1 MRRRSVIRDTIQ
13 MTVIQFF
20 LECLAL
26 LFNAWMTRRVGAAT
40 VGTLAL
46 AGSFFNLAAMVAGG
60 NAMLCASRFV
70 SEELGKSC
78 GCPAQILRNAVRFC
92 LLLSVPVSAG
102 IFAFAEPLSR
112 QFLQSTAMAQAV
124 RLMALLL
131 PLGSI
136 SACLKGYFNAVCRV
150 TVTAGCDVAEF
161 LLRAGLLT
169 GLLLWHR
176 AAKPE
181 QVCTYLVGS
190 MAAGTLFSTAVL
202 LLLYVRK
209 REPCRGKCSLSF
221 GTYIRLAVPVAFGG
235 CLTAALSTAND
246 TLIPMTL
253 RQFGDSTSR
262 ALQQFGTFEGIVI
275 PVLFFPSTILCALS
289 GILIPEVARANAAGN
304 RERVCRLTERVIELT
319 LIFAVLISAVLLKY
333 GGVIGR
339 CMDGGELS
347 GRMIRIF
354 APVVPFIYLEIVLE
368 ALIKGMGKQ
377 NFSSLNYLAE
387 YVIRICVVLICIPL
401 FGFYGIVASY
411 YTSNV
416 FGNCNR
422 LRMAVKTANLRFR
435 FGKLIGKPVFAVGFA
450 FAAASLPEHF
460 CPQLRETPLGI
471 AVFLGITLSLYGLVL
486 RLLRERRDITRGV
499 PVRAVSAACASGDDG
514 CVPFHFCRVH
524 GRDCG

>member
-1 MRRRSVIRDTIQ
+1 MRKRSVVRDTIQ

-20 LECLAL
+20 LECLSL

-60 NAMLCASRFV
+60 NAVLCASRFV
-70 SEELGKSC
+70 SEELGYKE
-78 GCPAQILRNAVRFC
+78 GCPGKILRYAISFC
-92 LLLSVPVSAG
+92 LMLSLPVVMA
-102 IFAFAEPLSR
+102 IFWFAQPLSR
-112 QFLQSTAMAQAV
+112 QFLQSEAMADSV
-124 RLMALLL
+124 RMMALLL
-131 PLGSI
+131 PLGGI

-150 TVTAGCDVAEF
+150 IVTAFCDVIEF
-161 LLRAGLLT
+161 LLRAGILVMLLFWS
-169 GLLLWHR
+169 G

-181 QVCTYLVGS
+181 QVCTYLVYS
-190 MAAGTLFSTAVL
+190 MAVGTIFTAVTL
-202 LLLYVRK
+202 SALYIRR
-209 REPCRGKCSLSF
+209 REHSTGRCSVSF
-221 GTYIRLAVPVAFGG
+221 WRYIRLAVPVAFGG
-235 CLTAALSTAND
+235 CLTSALSTAND
-246 TLIPMTL
+246 ALIPMTL

-304 RERVCRLTERVIELT
+304 RERVCQLTERVIEMT
-319 LIFAVLISAVLLKY
+319 LIFAILIAAVLLKF
-333 GGVIGR
+333 GGVIGYW
-339 CMDGGELS
+339 MDGGTLS
-347 GRMIRIF
+347 GRMIRIL

-435 FGKLIGKPVFAVGFA
+435 FGKLVGKPL
-450 FAAASLPEHF
+450 FAAGFSFAMASLPGVF
-460 CPQLRETPLGI
+460 CPALRDSMPGMVLFLGI
-471 AVFLGITLSLYGLVL
+471 ALVLYGLVFW
-486 RLLRERRDITRGV
+486 LLREREKQ
-499 PVRAVSAACASGDDG
+499 PVIRTSVLSLQRQ
-514 CVPFHFCRVH
+514 P
-524 GRDCG
+524 

>member
-275 PVLFFPSTILCALS
+275 PVLFFSVYHSLRLIGHSDSGGCPCQCRRESGTGLPSDRTGDRADADLCRPHQRSAAEIRRCHRALHGRRRTFRQNDPDPCPGSAVYLS
-289 GILIPEVARANAAGN
+289 GDRA
-304 RERVCRLTERVIELT
+304 
-319 LIFAVLISAVLLKY
+319 
-333 GGVIGR
+333 GGA
-339 CMDGGELS
+339 D
-347 GRMIRIF
+347 
-354 APVVPFIYLEIVLE
+354 
-368 ALIKGMGKQ
+368 
-377 NFSSLNYLAE
+377 
-387 YVIRICVVLICIPL
+387 
-401 FGFYGIVASY
+401 
-411 YTSNV
+411 
-416 FGNCNR
+416 
-422 LRMAVKTANLRFR
+422 
-435 FGKLIGKPVFAVGFA
+435 
-450 FAAASLPEHF
+450 
-460 CPQLRETPLGI
+460 
-471 AVFLGITLSLYGLVL
+471 
-486 RLLRERRDITRGV
+486 
-499 PVRAVSAACASGDDG
+499 
-514 CVPFHFCRVH
+514 
-524 GRDCG
+524 